1 MGRWVRFT
9 LAAASLLAI
18 GTTVQLASAHGYRA
32 NRANTPLTTP
42 FAPAAVPSDAIH
54 PGSRG
59 GTVAA
64 DAHGLLVAE
73 RNAGVLIR
81 ADRDGNT
88 ITKLELHQ
96 GLGQLVTDGS
106 GTVYIADRND
116 GRVIVVDASTP
127 GALTAQRELKIP
139 EPHGLALSPD
149 SKTLY
154 VTSVADHLL
163 AAVDTESLKI
173 KWSTELRA
181 EPRGVAISADGS
193 EATVGFLSSG
203 ALAVVDLE
211 GDKHRIRWRSLDPRD
226 HLEIEKEEDGWSEEM
241 IDVAVVKER
250 RSRFQVPTDQ
260 GRREARN
267 VYNVAYVGNG
277 LLVAPHQLSTP
288 QMKRVPSRDMQDS
301 YGGGPQAIPAIQH
314 RLAIMADGGT
324 EVPKLDFDVFGAH
337 QPRAMAYDAKKD
349 ILYVAGYGDDEIHAF
364 ADISQPSAYRFW
376 SAGPNNSRGTSACGP
391 DGLVVDGDDVWMHCE
406 LSRKLIR
413 FTPDGLDLDD
423 KEWKPEKA
431 GVHVG
436 PELAASLRSPEIEA
450 GAEIFRR
457 GEDSDISDLGV
468 MACASCH
475 PEGRQD
481 GLSWRLGKSILQT
494 PMLAGRVQGTAPFKW
509 SGADQ
514 NLHASFKHT
523 IERLGGFGLG
533 SRDLDNLAAYV
544 GSLEAPPRKTVKD
557 AKAIARG
564 QKLFYGDLDCVACHN
579 GDKLTN
585 GVGYPLASRG
595 LEETDTPS
603 LLGLAHTAPY
613 YHDGSAP
620 DLYTLVTDK
629 GNVHDMADFS
639 KLKPNEAQ
647 DLIAYLES
655 L

>member
-1 MGRWVRFT
+1 MGRWVRHC
-9 LAAASLLAI
+9 LAATSLLAI

-32 NRANTPLTTP
+32 NRNNSPLTTP
-42 FAPAAVPSDAIH
+42 FAPATVPSDAAH
-54 PGSRG
+54 SASRG
-59 GTVAA
+59 GTVIA
-64 DAHGLLVAE
+64 DARGLLVAE
-73 RNAGVLIR
+73 RNAGVLVR
-81 ADRDGNT
+81 ADRDGKT
-88 ITKLELHQ
+88 VAKLELHQ
-96 GLGQLVTDGS
+96 GLGQVVTDGS
-106 GTVYIADRND
+106 GTAYVADRTE
-116 GRVIVVDASTP
+116 GRVVVVDASS
-127 GALTAQRELKIP
+127 ADSLTLEREAKIP

-149 SKTLY
+149 GKTLY
-154 VTSVADHLL
+154 VTSVADHALV
-163 AAVDTESLKI
+163 AVDTDTLKT
-173 KWSTELRA
+173 KWRTELRP
-181 EPRGVAISADGS
+181 EPRGVAISADGN

-203 ALAVVDLE
+203 ALAVIDLE
-211 GDKHRIRWRSLDPRD
+211 SDEHRVRWRNLDPRD
-226 HLEIEKEEDGWSEEM
+226 HLEIEKEEDDWGEGM

-260 GRREARN
+260 GRRHVRN
-267 VYNVAYVGNG
+267 VFNVAYVGNG

-301 YGGGPQAIPAIQH
+301 YGGGPEAIPAIQH
-314 RLAIMADGGT
+314 RLAILADGRS
-324 EVPKLDFDVFGAH
+324 EAPKLDFDIIGAH
-337 QPRAMAYDAKKD
+337 QPRAMAYDATRD
-349 ILYVAGYGDDEIHAF
+349 ILYVAGYGDDELHAF
-364 ADISQPSAYRFW
+364 ADISQPSAYRAW
-376 SAGPNNSRGTSACGP
+376 SAGPNQSAGKTACGP

-413 FTPDGLDLDD
+413 FTPKDLDLDD
-423 KEWKPEKA
+423 KEWKREKA
-431 GVHVG
+431 GVTVG

-457 GEDSDISDLGV
+457 GEDGNLSDLGV

-509 SGADQ
+509 SGADE
-514 NLHASFKHT
+514 NLRASFKHT
-523 IERLGGFGLG
+523 IERLGGFGLNSG
-533 SRDLDNLAAYV
+533 QLDNLAAYV
-544 GSLEAPPRKTVKD
+544 SSLEAPPKKTPTD
-557 AKAIARG
+557 PKAIARG
-564 QKLFYGDLDCVACHN
+564 RKLFFGDLDCVACHN

-585 GVGYPLASRG
+585 GVAYPLASRG

-603 LLGLAHTAPY
+603 LLGLSHTAPY

-639 KLKPNEAQ
+639 KLTPAQ
-647 DLIAYLES
+647 AHDLIAYLES